1 MSTATKNHENGS
13 PISAA
18 GNEGIAGSAVQC
30 VSQENINQ
38 RFCAYRGHGCI
49 HQYGYRCAHNGPC
62 EPVDS
67 DGRRFVVF
75 AWLENGQPLA
85 TRHYLDDI
93 NGMPLKQGNKAVC
106 AGTCMCQ
113 PENHGGRGA
122 CGKVIDADEAN
133 KAIALVKELRS

>member
-1 MSTATKNHENGS
+1 MSTATVKTGINGS
-13 PISAA
+13 P
-18 GNEGIAGSAVQC
+18 SAVQSAGTANYS
-30 VSQENINQ
+30 VPQEEMK
-38 RFCAYRGHGCI
+38 FCAYRGHGCI

-93 NGMPLKQGNKAVC
+93 NGVPLKQGNKAVC